1 MTPGHIRRMV
11 LDEATE
17 NKLVGDVAATKAMV
31 EKDVL
36 PHLIALNGS
45 VADIKREHY
54 RTEGAIGMLRW
65 ILITGIAVAGI
76 VGGFIFTQIDDPVP
90 VQIEVV
96 PAVMEDLEGG

>member
-1 MTPGHIRRMV
+1 M
-11 LDEATE
+11 DEATE
-17 NKLVGDVAATKAMV
+17 IKLVGDVAATKAMV

-36 PHLIALNGS
+36 PHLTNLNNS
-45 VADIKREHY
+45 VANVQKAQY
-54 RTEGAIGMLRW
+54 KTEGAIGMLRW

-96 PAVMEDLEGG
+96 PAVVEDLEGG